1 MSNILLK
8 KLAERYTLNT
18 NPDVATTV
26 EQGLMQLSS
35 GIYTE
40 EERFIFELL
49 QNAVDS
55 YDEMTNDTLTIK
67 IMIEGD
73 YLVFMHN
80 GASFS
85 PRDIEG
91 ICDIGNGNKAKD
103 TKKIGYKGI
112 GFKSVFMRSTCV
124 TIKTGE
130 YCFMF
135 DKQYWEGFWE
145 RNWKKEY
152 GIKSDEKVYL
162 MPWQIIPIEANEP
175 ISLDTS
181 NYNVIT
187 YIKITNTSSLEKKIV
202 KLLSNSQFL
211 LFLRCKNIQ
220 MTFVSNNVFLANVN
234 KKCNDNIV
242 ILSSNGKED
251 SRWLT
256 YTNPE
261 VEVPKELN
269 SDIKADINTPQK
281 LKNAKTFDLSFA
293 IQIDNNSK
301 IKSLDKD
308 DAVIY
313 TYLPTS
319 FKFGNEGFPFL
330 VNANFI
336 TDAGRQ
342 QLHKDSEWNKLI
354 FSKIPSEY
362 LNWMKEIS
370 STFSN
375 YYEVLP
381 KKSYGS
387 NNALEETF
395 ATEMVKAI
403 NDIAFIPRANNA
415 KSKVLASSAV
425 MDKMGM
431 SEAISKKLLTTH
443 INRTYNED
451 FSEKDFINPVWKGFK
466 LLEDYGVFIFD
477 KQKLKALFEDEKA
490 FDNIEPCIDVKL
502 IDFLFEYYLQNRS
515 EQEELITV
523 LQDTRFLLDEEGNLS
538 CPHDLFFPSQYKER
552 NELAEDAIFLHN
564 IVNEHLESNKQEFN
578 WVSQLGVEELSDI
591 TFIQNV
597 ICKSDYITK
606 ENSIE
611 VTRFLFESNLN
622 HNIFDEIDD
631 CYLSRLQFLTK
642 QGNLEY
648 ASDLYLGSK
657 YKPEVDIEPYFDE
670 DIFVS
675 EDYCEDE
682 DNISEWNLF
691 LSKLGI
697 NNTLELRY
705 IRLDETED
713 IKLLKDVKEKFGKEY
728 NVGSWGTHFY
738 YSFKYLYVFYAPFV
752 LTNECS
758 NDLLTI
764 IWSNI
769 FSKPFECNE
778 DKVYGT
784 AGFWQESRSFADLK
798 EVNFIDWALDNYQL
812 FPTTDGRCLHSN
824 QILCNTDDI
833 KDIADKYLP
842 VINLN
847 NPIHDSWNEVLH
859 LRNILQLEDYLTILT
874 GISKDEENVEQNKE
888 RISKI
893 YQRLVDLD
901 CLTSPAKTE
910 QIKEWSKNNKIL
922 SKDLTFK
929 FPKDLSHITLDGFSS
944 ENRVYIGSPSN
955 REKVISLLSLM
966 GVRVITERNIKPSF
980 KAPKEASELKSMLKS
995 IVSPLT
1001 IVALGEKIEETS
1013 YKEKKHSLITL
1024 LNNTHFYHCEEI
1036 RLTYGNNEDTIEK
1049 NTFGNKNEFYYTGSL
1064 RPANIEPLL
1073 TSFCKYLDI
1082 KGKERELFIM
1092 LIENYEGIRQNLE
1105 DKGYDTSLLEEDK
1118 QQDSGTIQTTLGG
1131 YNPSI
1136 SEQER
1141 NVKTGFKGEILVY
1154 EKLIAMGYTPIC
1166 PSIST
1171 EKDYEQKISLNGKTY
1186 FCKSNYEKYD
1196 ISFVTRNG
1204 VKVYLEVKATTRDK
1218 SSQENMPISYREL
1231 SMIEECDMDD
1241 SCSYMIVRVFGID
1254 KEKQDYYILSGHLL
1268 KD

>member
-1 MSNILLK
+1 
-8 KLAERYTLNT
+8 
-18 NPDVATTV
+18 
-26 EQGLMQLSS
+26 
-35 GIYTE
+35 
-40 EERFIFELL
+40 
-49 QNAVDS
+49 
-55 YDEMTNDTLTIK
+55 
-67 IMIEGD
+67 
-73 YLVFMHN
+73 
-80 GASFS
+80 
-85 PRDIEG
+85 
-91 ICDIGNGNKAKD
+91 
-103 TKKIGYKGI
+103 
-112 GFKSVFMRSTCV
+112 
-124 TIKTGE
+124 
-130 YCFMF
+130 MF
-135 DKQYWEGFWE
+135 
-145 RNWKKEY
+145 
-152 GIKSDEKVYL
+152 L
-162 MPWQIIPIEANEP
+162 
-175 ISLDTS
+175 
-181 NYNVIT
+181 IT
-187 YIKITNTSSLEKKIV
+187 
-202 KLLSNSQFL
+202 F
-211 LFLRCKNIQ
+211 
-220 MTFVSNNVFLANVN
+220 FLANVN

-443 INRTYNED
+443 INRTYNKD

-1013 YKEKKHSLITL
+1013 YKEKKHSLLTL

>member
-1 MSNILLK
+1 
-8 KLAERYTLNT
+8 
-18 NPDVATTV
+18 
-26 EQGLMQLSS
+26 
-35 GIYTE
+35 
-40 EERFIFELL
+40 
-49 QNAVDS
+49 
-55 YDEMTNDTLTIK
+55 
-67 IMIEGD
+67 
-73 YLVFMHN
+73 
-80 GASFS
+80 
-85 PRDIEG
+85 
-91 ICDIGNGNKAKD
+91 
-103 TKKIGYKGI
+103 
-112 GFKSVFMRSTCV
+112 
-124 TIKTGE
+124 
-130 YCFMF
+130 
-135 DKQYWEGFWE
+135 
-145 RNWKKEY
+145 
-152 GIKSDEKVYL
+152 
-162 MPWQIIPIEANEP
+162 
-175 ISLDTS
+175 
-181 NYNVIT
+181 
-187 YIKITNTSSLEKKIV
+187 
-202 KLLSNSQFL
+202 
-211 LFLRCKNIQ
+211 
-220 MTFVSNNVFLANVN
+220 
-234 KKCNDNIV
+234 
-242 ILSSNGKED
+242 
-251 SRWLT
+251 
-256 YTNPE
+256 
-261 VEVPKELN
+261 
-269 SDIKADINTPQK
+269 
-281 LKNAKTFDLSFA
+281 
-293 IQIDNNSK
+293 
-301 IKSLDKD
+301 
-308 DAVIY
+308 
-313 TYLPTS
+313 
-319 FKFGNEGFPFL
+319 
-330 VNANFI
+330 
-336 TDAGRQ
+336 
-342 QLHKDSEWNKLI
+342 
-354 FSKIPSEY
+354 
-362 LNWMKEIS
+362 MKEIS

-443 INRTYNED
+443 INRTYNKD

-597 ICKSDYITK
+597 ICKSYYITK

-1013 YKEKKHSLITL
+1013 YKEKKHSLLTL

>member
-1 MSNILLK
+1 M
-8 KLAERYTLNT
+8 
-18 NPDVATTV
+18 
-26 EQGLMQLSS
+26 
-35 GIYTE
+35 
-40 EERFIFELL
+40 
-49 QNAVDS
+49 
-55 YDEMTNDTLTIK
+55 
-67 IMIEGD
+67 
-73 YLVFMHN
+73 
-80 GASFS
+80 
-85 PRDIEG
+85 
-91 ICDIGNGNKAKD
+91 
-103 TKKIGYKGI
+103 
-112 GFKSVFMRSTCV
+112 
-124 TIKTGE
+124 
-130 YCFMF
+130 
-135 DKQYWEGFWE
+135 
-145 RNWKKEY
+145 
-152 GIKSDEKVYL
+152 
-162 MPWQIIPIEANEP
+162 
-175 ISLDTS
+175 
-181 NYNVIT
+181 IT

-1013 YKEKKHSLITL
+1013 YKEKKHSLLTL

>member
-443 INRTYNED
+443 INRTYNKD

-738 YSFKYLYVFYAPFV
+738 YSFNYLYVFYAPFV

-1013 YKEKKHSLITL
+1013 YKEKKHSLLTL

>member
-1 MSNILLK
+1 M
-8 KLAERYTLNT
+8 
-18 NPDVATTV
+18 
-26 EQGLMQLSS
+26 
-35 GIYTE
+35 
-40 EERFIFELL
+40 
-49 QNAVDS
+49 
-55 YDEMTNDTLTIK
+55 
-67 IMIEGD
+67 
-73 YLVFMHN
+73 
-80 GASFS
+80 
-85 PRDIEG
+85 
-91 ICDIGNGNKAKD
+91 
-103 TKKIGYKGI
+103 
-112 GFKSVFMRSTCV
+112 
-124 TIKTGE
+124 
-130 YCFMF
+130 
-135 DKQYWEGFWE
+135 
-145 RNWKKEY
+145 
-152 GIKSDEKVYL
+152 
-162 MPWQIIPIEANEP
+162 
-175 ISLDTS
+175 
-181 NYNVIT
+181 
-187 YIKITNTSSLEKKIV
+187 
-202 KLLSNSQFL
+202 
-211 LFLRCKNIQ
+211 
-220 MTFVSNNVFLANVN
+220 
-234 KKCNDNIV
+234 
-242 ILSSNGKED
+242 
-251 SRWLT
+251 
-256 YTNPE
+256 
-261 VEVPKELN
+261 
-269 SDIKADINTPQK
+269 
-281 LKNAKTFDLSFA
+281 
-293 IQIDNNSK
+293 
-301 IKSLDKD
+301 
-308 DAVIY
+308 
-313 TYLPTS
+313 
-319 FKFGNEGFPFL
+319 
-330 VNANFI
+330 
-336 TDAGRQ
+336 
-342 QLHKDSEWNKLI
+342 
-354 FSKIPSEY
+354 
-362 LNWMKEIS
+362 
-370 STFSN
+370 
-375 YYEVLP
+375 
-381 KKSYGS
+381 
-387 NNALEETF
+387 
-395 ATEMVKAI
+395 
-403 NDIAFIPRANNA
+403 
-415 KSKVLASSAV
+415 
-425 MDKMGM
+425 
-431 SEAISKKLLTTH
+431 
-443 INRTYNED
+443 
-451 FSEKDFINPVWKGFK
+451 
-466 LLEDYGVFIFD
+466 
-477 KQKLKALFEDEKA
+477 
-490 FDNIEPCIDVKL
+490 
-502 IDFLFEYYLQNRS
+502 
-515 EQEELITV
+515 
-523 LQDTRFLLDEEGNLS
+523 
-538 CPHDLFFPSQYKER
+538 
-552 NELAEDAIFLHN
+552 
-564 IVNEHLESNKQEFN
+564 
-578 WVSQLGVEELSDI
+578 
-591 TFIQNV
+591 
-597 ICKSDYITK
+597 
-606 ENSIE
+606 
-611 VTRFLFESNLN
+611 
-622 HNIFDEIDD
+622 
-631 CYLSRLQFLTK
+631 QFLTK

-1013 YKEKKHSLITL
+1013 YKEKKHSLLTL

>member
-1 MSNILLK
+1 
-8 KLAERYTLNT
+8 
-18 NPDVATTV
+18 
-26 EQGLMQLSS
+26 
-35 GIYTE
+35 
-40 EERFIFELL
+40 
-49 QNAVDS
+49 
-55 YDEMTNDTLTIK
+55 
-67 IMIEGD
+67 
-73 YLVFMHN
+73 
-80 GASFS
+80 
-85 PRDIEG
+85 
-91 ICDIGNGNKAKD
+91 
-103 TKKIGYKGI
+103 
-112 GFKSVFMRSTCV
+112 
-124 TIKTGE
+124 
-130 YCFMF
+130 
-135 DKQYWEGFWE
+135 
-145 RNWKKEY
+145 
-152 GIKSDEKVYL
+152 
-162 MPWQIIPIEANEP
+162 
-175 ISLDTS
+175 
-181 NYNVIT
+181 
-187 YIKITNTSSLEKKIV
+187 
-202 KLLSNSQFL
+202 
-211 LFLRCKNIQ
+211 

-261 VEVPKELN
+261 VEVPKELY

-403 NDIAFIPRANNA
+403 NDMAFIPRANNA

-443 INRTYNED
+443 INRTYNKG

-490 FDNIEPCIDVKL
+490 FDNIDPCLDVKL

-564 IVNEHLESNKQEFN
+564 IVNEHLESNKQESN
-578 WVSQLGVEELSDI
+578 WVSRLGVEELSDI

-691 LSKLGI
+691 LSKLGV
-697 NNTLELRY
+697 NSTLELRLN
-705 IRLDETED
+705 RLDETED
-713 IKLLKDVKEKFGKEY
+713 IIFLQNIKDKFEDKY
-728 NVGSWGTHFY
+728 NVGSWGTHFHY
-738 YSFKYLYVFYAPFV
+738 KFTHFNVFYAPFV
-752 LTNECS
+752 LTNDCS
-758 NDLLTI
+758 NDLLII
-764 IWSNI
+764 IWSAI
-769 FSKPFECNE
+769 FSKPII
-778 DKVYGT
+778 YGKDVIYGK
-784 AGFWQESRSFADLK
+784 AGFWCESRSFADLK
-798 EVNFIDWALDNYQL
+798 ELNFLDWALDNYQL

-874 GISKDEENVEQNKE
+874 EISKDEENVEQNKE
-888 RISKI
+888 RISKV

-910 QIKEWSKNNKIL
+910 QPQI
-922 SKDLTFK
+922 
-929 FPKDLSHITLDGFSS
+929 
-944 ENRVYIGSPSN
+944 
-955 REKVISLLSLM
+955 
-966 GVRVITERNIKPSF
+966 RN
-980 KAPKEASELKSMLKS
+980 L
-995 IVSPLT
+995 
-1001 IVALGEKIEETS
+1001 
-1013 YKEKKHSLITL
+1013 
-1024 LNNTHFYHCEEI
+1024 
-1036 RLTYGNNEDTIEK
+1036 
-1049 NTFGNKNEFYYTGSL
+1049 
-1064 RPANIEPLL
+1064 
-1073 TSFCKYLDI
+1073 
-1082 KGKERELFIM
+1082 
-1092 LIENYEGIRQNLE
+1092 
-1105 DKGYDTSLLEEDK
+1105 
-1118 QQDSGTIQTTLGG
+1118 
-1131 YNPSI
+1131 
-1136 SEQER
+1136 
-1141 NVKTGFKGEILVY
+1141 
-1154 EKLIAMGYTPIC
+1154 
-1166 PSIST
+1166 
-1171 EKDYEQKISLNGKTY
+1171 
-1186 FCKSNYEKYD
+1186 
-1196 ISFVTRNG
+1196 
-1204 VKVYLEVKATTRDK
+1204 
-1218 SSQENMPISYREL
+1218 
-1231 SMIEECDMDD
+1231 
-1241 SCSYMIVRVFGID
+1241 
-1254 KEKQDYYILSGHLL
+1254 
-1268 KD
+1268 

>member
-103 TKKIGYKGI
+103 TKKVGYKGI

-591 TFIQNV
+591 TFIKNV
-597 ICKSDYITK
+597 ICKGNYITK

-657 YKPEVDIEPYFDE
+657 YKHEADIEPYFDE

-1013 YKEKKHSLITL
+1013 YKEKKHSLLTL

>member
-1 MSNILLK
+1 M
-8 KLAERYTLNT
+8 
-18 NPDVATTV
+18 
-26 EQGLMQLSS
+26 
-35 GIYTE
+35 
-40 EERFIFELL
+40 
-49 QNAVDS
+49 
-55 YDEMTNDTLTIK
+55 
-67 IMIEGD
+67 
-73 YLVFMHN
+73 
-80 GASFS
+80 
-85 PRDIEG
+85 
-91 ICDIGNGNKAKD
+91 
-103 TKKIGYKGI
+103 
-112 GFKSVFMRSTCV
+112 
-124 TIKTGE
+124 
-130 YCFMF
+130 
-135 DKQYWEGFWE
+135 
-145 RNWKKEY
+145 
-152 GIKSDEKVYL
+152 
-162 MPWQIIPIEANEP
+162 
-175 ISLDTS
+175 
-181 NYNVIT
+181 
-187 YIKITNTSSLEKKIV
+187 
-202 KLLSNSQFL
+202 
-211 LFLRCKNIQ
+211 
-220 MTFVSNNVFLANVN
+220 
-234 KKCNDNIV
+234 
-242 ILSSNGKED
+242 
-251 SRWLT
+251 
-256 YTNPE
+256 
-261 VEVPKELN
+261 
-269 SDIKADINTPQK
+269 
-281 LKNAKTFDLSFA
+281 
-293 IQIDNNSK
+293 
-301 IKSLDKD
+301 
-308 DAVIY
+308 
-313 TYLPTS
+313 
-319 FKFGNEGFPFL
+319 
-330 VNANFI
+330 
-336 TDAGRQ
+336 
-342 QLHKDSEWNKLI
+342 
-354 FSKIPSEY
+354 
-362 LNWMKEIS
+362 
-370 STFSN
+370 
-375 YYEVLP
+375 
-381 KKSYGS
+381 
-387 NNALEETF
+387 
-395 ATEMVKAI
+395 
-403 NDIAFIPRANNA
+403 
-415 KSKVLASSAV
+415 
-425 MDKMGM
+425 
-431 SEAISKKLLTTH
+431 
-443 INRTYNED
+443 
-451 FSEKDFINPVWKGFK
+451 
-466 LLEDYGVFIFD
+466 
-477 KQKLKALFEDEKA
+477 
-490 FDNIEPCIDVKL
+490 
-502 IDFLFEYYLQNRS
+502 
-515 EQEELITV
+515 
-523 LQDTRFLLDEEGNLS
+523 
-538 CPHDLFFPSQYKER
+538 
-552 NELAEDAIFLHN
+552 
-564 IVNEHLESNKQEFN
+564 
-578 WVSQLGVEELSDI
+578 
-591 TFIQNV
+591 
-597 ICKSDYITK
+597 
-606 ENSIE
+606 
-611 VTRFLFESNLN
+611 FESNLN

-1013 YKEKKHSLITL
+1013 YKEKKHSLLTL

-1154 EKLIAMGYTPIC
+1154 P
-1166 PSIST
+1166 
-1171 EKDYEQKISLNGKTY
+1171 
-1186 FCKSNYEKYD
+1186 
-1196 ISFVTRNG
+1196 
-1204 VKVYLEVKATTRDK
+1204 
-1218 SSQENMPISYREL
+1218 
-1231 SMIEECDMDD
+1231 
-1241 SCSYMIVRVFGID
+1241 
-1254 KEKQDYYILSGHLL
+1254 
-1268 KD
+1268 

>member
-1 MSNILLK
+1 M
-8 KLAERYTLNT
+8 
-18 NPDVATTV
+18 
-26 EQGLMQLSS
+26 
-35 GIYTE
+35 
-40 EERFIFELL
+40 
-49 QNAVDS
+49 
-55 YDEMTNDTLTIK
+55 
-67 IMIEGD
+67 
-73 YLVFMHN
+73 
-80 GASFS
+80 
-85 PRDIEG
+85 
-91 ICDIGNGNKAKD
+91 
-103 TKKIGYKGI
+103 
-112 GFKSVFMRSTCV
+112 
-124 TIKTGE
+124 
-130 YCFMF
+130 
-135 DKQYWEGFWE
+135 
-145 RNWKKEY
+145 
-152 GIKSDEKVYL
+152 
-162 MPWQIIPIEANEP
+162 
-175 ISLDTS
+175 
-181 NYNVIT
+181 
-187 YIKITNTSSLEKKIV
+187 
-202 KLLSNSQFL
+202 
-211 LFLRCKNIQ
+211 
-220 MTFVSNNVFLANVN
+220 
-234 KKCNDNIV
+234 
-242 ILSSNGKED
+242 
-251 SRWLT
+251 
-256 YTNPE
+256 
-261 VEVPKELN
+261 
-269 SDIKADINTPQK
+269 
-281 LKNAKTFDLSFA
+281 
-293 IQIDNNSK
+293 
-301 IKSLDKD
+301 
-308 DAVIY
+308 
-313 TYLPTS
+313 
-319 FKFGNEGFPFL
+319 
-330 VNANFI
+330 
-336 TDAGRQ
+336 
-342 QLHKDSEWNKLI
+342 
-354 FSKIPSEY
+354 
-362 LNWMKEIS
+362 
-370 STFSN
+370 
-375 YYEVLP
+375 
-381 KKSYGS
+381 
-387 NNALEETF
+387 
-395 ATEMVKAI
+395 
-403 NDIAFIPRANNA
+403 
-415 KSKVLASSAV
+415 
-425 MDKMGM
+425 
-431 SEAISKKLLTTH
+431 
-443 INRTYNED
+443 
-451 FSEKDFINPVWKGFK
+451 
-466 LLEDYGVFIFD
+466 EDYGVFIFD

-738 YSFKYLYVFYAPFV
+738 YSFNYLYVFYAPFV

-1013 YKEKKHSLITL
+1013 YKEKKHSLLTL

>member
-403 NDIAFIPRANNA
+403 NDIACIPRANNA

-1013 YKEKKHSLITL
+1013 YKEKKHSLLTL

>member
-1 MSNILLK
+1 M
-8 KLAERYTLNT
+8 
-18 NPDVATTV
+18 
-26 EQGLMQLSS
+26 
-35 GIYTE
+35 
-40 EERFIFELL
+40 
-49 QNAVDS
+49 
-55 YDEMTNDTLTIK
+55 
-67 IMIEGD
+67 
-73 YLVFMHN
+73 
-80 GASFS
+80 
-85 PRDIEG
+85 
-91 ICDIGNGNKAKD
+91 
-103 TKKIGYKGI
+103 
-112 GFKSVFMRSTCV
+112 
-124 TIKTGE
+124 
-130 YCFMF
+130 
-135 DKQYWEGFWE
+135 
-145 RNWKKEY
+145 
-152 GIKSDEKVYL
+152 
-162 MPWQIIPIEANEP
+162 
-175 ISLDTS
+175 
-181 NYNVIT
+181 
-187 YIKITNTSSLEKKIV
+187 
-202 KLLSNSQFL
+202 
-211 LFLRCKNIQ
+211 
-220 MTFVSNNVFLANVN
+220 
-234 KKCNDNIV
+234 
-242 ILSSNGKED
+242 
-251 SRWLT
+251 
-256 YTNPE
+256 
-261 VEVPKELN
+261 
-269 SDIKADINTPQK
+269 
-281 LKNAKTFDLSFA
+281 
-293 IQIDNNSK
+293 
-301 IKSLDKD
+301 
-308 DAVIY
+308 
-313 TYLPTS
+313 
-319 FKFGNEGFPFL
+319 
-330 VNANFI
+330 
-336 TDAGRQ
+336 
-342 QLHKDSEWNKLI
+342 
-354 FSKIPSEY
+354 
-362 LNWMKEIS
+362 
-370 STFSN
+370 
-375 YYEVLP
+375 
-381 KKSYGS
+381 
-387 NNALEETF
+387 
-395 ATEMVKAI
+395 
-403 NDIAFIPRANNA
+403 
-415 KSKVLASSAV
+415 
-425 MDKMGM
+425 
-431 SEAISKKLLTTH
+431 
-443 INRTYNED
+443 
-451 FSEKDFINPVWKGFK
+451 
-466 LLEDYGVFIFD
+466 
-477 KQKLKALFEDEKA
+477 
-490 FDNIEPCIDVKL
+490 
-502 IDFLFEYYLQNRS
+502 
-515 EQEELITV
+515 
-523 LQDTRFLLDEEGNLS
+523 
-538 CPHDLFFPSQYKER
+538 
-552 NELAEDAIFLHN
+552 
-564 IVNEHLESNKQEFN
+564 
-578 WVSQLGVEELSDI
+578 
-591 TFIQNV
+591 
-597 ICKSDYITK
+597 
-606 ENSIE
+606 
-611 VTRFLFESNLN
+611 FESNLN

-631 CYLSRLQFLTK
+631 CYLLRLQFLTK

-1013 YKEKKHSLITL
+1013 YKEKKHSLLTL

-1064 RPANIEPLL
+1064 RPANIEPFL

>member
-1 MSNILLK
+1 M
-8 KLAERYTLNT
+8 
-18 NPDVATTV
+18 
-26 EQGLMQLSS
+26 
-35 GIYTE
+35 
-40 EERFIFELL
+40 
-49 QNAVDS
+49 
-55 YDEMTNDTLTIK
+55 
-67 IMIEGD
+67 
-73 YLVFMHN
+73 
-80 GASFS
+80 
-85 PRDIEG
+85 
-91 ICDIGNGNKAKD
+91 
-103 TKKIGYKGI
+103 
-112 GFKSVFMRSTCV
+112 
-124 TIKTGE
+124 
-130 YCFMF
+130 
-135 DKQYWEGFWE
+135 
-145 RNWKKEY
+145 
-152 GIKSDEKVYL
+152 
-162 MPWQIIPIEANEP
+162 
-175 ISLDTS
+175 
-181 NYNVIT
+181 
-187 YIKITNTSSLEKKIV
+187 
-202 KLLSNSQFL
+202 
-211 LFLRCKNIQ
+211 
-220 MTFVSNNVFLANVN
+220 
-234 KKCNDNIV
+234 
-242 ILSSNGKED
+242 
-251 SRWLT
+251 
-256 YTNPE
+256 
-261 VEVPKELN
+261 
-269 SDIKADINTPQK
+269 
-281 LKNAKTFDLSFA
+281 
-293 IQIDNNSK
+293 
-301 IKSLDKD
+301 
-308 DAVIY
+308 
-313 TYLPTS
+313 
-319 FKFGNEGFPFL
+319 
-330 VNANFI
+330 
-336 TDAGRQ
+336 
-342 QLHKDSEWNKLI
+342 
-354 FSKIPSEY
+354 
-362 LNWMKEIS
+362 
-370 STFSN
+370 
-375 YYEVLP
+375 
-381 KKSYGS
+381 
-387 NNALEETF
+387 
-395 ATEMVKAI
+395 
-403 NDIAFIPRANNA
+403 
-415 KSKVLASSAV
+415 
-425 MDKMGM
+425 
-431 SEAISKKLLTTH
+431 
-443 INRTYNED
+443 
-451 FSEKDFINPVWKGFK
+451 
-466 LLEDYGVFIFD
+466 EDYGVFIFD

-490 FDNIEPCIDVKL
+490 FDNIDPCLDVKL

-622 HNIFDEIDD
+622 HNIFDKIDD

-691 LSKLGI
+691 LSKLGV
-697 NNTLELRY
+697 NSTLELRLN
-705 IRLDETED
+705 RLDETED
-713 IKLLKDVKEKFGKEY
+713 IIFLQNIKDKFEEKY
-728 NVGSWGTHFY
+728 NVGSWGTHFHY
-738 YSFKYLYVFYAPFV
+738 KFTHFNVFYAPFV
-752 LTNECS
+752 LTNDCS
-758 NDLLTI
+758 NDLLII
-764 IWSNI
+764 IWSAI
-769 FSKPFECNE
+769 FSKPII
-778 DKVYGT
+778 YGKDVIYGK
-784 AGFWQESRSFADLK
+784 AGFLCESRSFADLK
-798 EVNFIDWALDNYQL
+798 ELNFLDWALDNYQL

-874 GISKDEENVEQNKE
+874 EISIDEENVEQNKE
-888 RISKI
+888 RISKV

-980 KAPKEASELKSMLKS
+980 KAPKEASELKGMLKS

-1013 YKEKKHSLITL
+1013 YKEKKHSLLTL

-1064 RPANIEPLL
+1064 RPANIDPLL
-1073 TSFCKYLDI
+1073 TPLCKYLGI
-1082 KGKERELFIM
+1082 KDKERELFIM

-1154 EKLIAMGYTPIC
+1154 EKLIAMGYNPIC

-1171 EKDYEQKISLNGKTY
+1171 EEDYEQKISLNGKTY

>member
-1 MSNILLK
+1 M
-8 KLAERYTLNT
+8 
-18 NPDVATTV
+18 
-26 EQGLMQLSS
+26 
-35 GIYTE
+35 
-40 EERFIFELL
+40 
-49 QNAVDS
+49 
-55 YDEMTNDTLTIK
+55 
-67 IMIEGD
+67 
-73 YLVFMHN
+73 
-80 GASFS
+80 
-85 PRDIEG
+85 
-91 ICDIGNGNKAKD
+91 
-103 TKKIGYKGI
+103 
-112 GFKSVFMRSTCV
+112 
-124 TIKTGE
+124 
-130 YCFMF
+130 
-135 DKQYWEGFWE
+135 
-145 RNWKKEY
+145 
-152 GIKSDEKVYL
+152 
-162 MPWQIIPIEANEP
+162 
-175 ISLDTS
+175 
-181 NYNVIT
+181 
-187 YIKITNTSSLEKKIV
+187 
-202 KLLSNSQFL
+202 
-211 LFLRCKNIQ
+211 
-220 MTFVSNNVFLANVN
+220 
-234 KKCNDNIV
+234 
-242 ILSSNGKED
+242 
-251 SRWLT
+251 
-256 YTNPE
+256 
-261 VEVPKELN
+261 
-269 SDIKADINTPQK
+269 
-281 LKNAKTFDLSFA
+281 
-293 IQIDNNSK
+293 
-301 IKSLDKD
+301 
-308 DAVIY
+308 
-313 TYLPTS
+313 
-319 FKFGNEGFPFL
+319 
-330 VNANFI
+330 
-336 TDAGRQ
+336 
-342 QLHKDSEWNKLI
+342 
-354 FSKIPSEY
+354 
-362 LNWMKEIS
+362 
-370 STFSN
+370 
-375 YYEVLP
+375 
-381 KKSYGS
+381 
-387 NNALEETF
+387 
-395 ATEMVKAI
+395 
-403 NDIAFIPRANNA
+403 
-415 KSKVLASSAV
+415 
-425 MDKMGM
+425 
-431 SEAISKKLLTTH
+431 
-443 INRTYNED
+443 
-451 FSEKDFINPVWKGFK
+451 
-466 LLEDYGVFIFD
+466 
-477 KQKLKALFEDEKA
+477 
-490 FDNIEPCIDVKL
+490 
-502 IDFLFEYYLQNRS
+502 
-515 EQEELITV
+515 
-523 LQDTRFLLDEEGNLS
+523 
-538 CPHDLFFPSQYKER
+538 
-552 NELAEDAIFLHN
+552 
-564 IVNEHLESNKQEFN
+564 
-578 WVSQLGVEELSDI
+578 
-591 TFIQNV
+591 
-597 ICKSDYITK
+597 
-606 ENSIE
+606 
-611 VTRFLFESNLN
+611 FESNLN

-955 REKVISLLSLM
+955 REKVNSLQSLM

-1013 YKEKKHSLITL
+1013 YKEKKHSLLTL
-1024 LNNTHFYHCEEI
+1024 LNNTHFYHCEEL

-1105 DKGYDTSLLEEDK
+1105 DKGYETSLLEEDK

>member
-162 MPWQIIPIEANEP
+162 MPWQIIPIETNVP

-187 YIKITNTSSLEKKIV
+187 YIKITNTSSLEKKII

-261 VEVPKELN
+261 VEVPKELY

-281 LKNAKTFDLSFA
+281 LKDAKSFDLSFA

-1013 YKEKKHSLITL
+1013 YKEKKHSLLTL